1 MCIVNTQGAV
11 YQSNS
16 APDNKITLIILIG
29 RGFET
34 RGWEILGLLEGSQG
48 KLHGGFAGITFRT
61 TAENQ
66 LAKGA
71 QHTEEARHSGSC
83 HRNLTMPVK
92 WMPSCLLTSVP
103 DSHLA
108 QMHLTRSLSHFWN
121 SGAKE
126 FGKYSV

>member
-1 MCIVNTQGAV
+1 MCTVNTQGAV

-16 APDNKITLIILIG
+16 APDNKITLIILIS

-34 RGWEILGLLEGSQG
+34 RGWELLGLLEGSQG

-71 QHTEEARHSGSC
+71 QHTEEAGIQEVVTGTLPC
-83 HRNLTMPVK
+83 QLNG
-92 WMPSCLLTSVP
+92 CLP
-103 DSHLA
+103 A
-108 QMHLTRSLSHFWN
+108 C
-121 SGAKE
+121 
-126 FGKYSV
+126 